1 MTMNKFLLI
10 AGNNYD
16 SCHGLEDYAGTYDT
30 LDEALEA
37 GDKLVECDDNN
48 IDWYQILDCND
59 PTGYYSNDE
68 HIRRKFARAYRIKQT
83 DNL

>member
-1 MTMNKFLLI
+1 
-10 AGNNYD
+10 
-16 SCHGLEDYAGTYDT
+16 
-30 LDEALEA
+30 
-37 GDKLVECDDNN
+37 
-48 IDWYQILDCND
+48 LDCND